1 MRKIFAFVAVLAA
14 LIAVAVF
21 GQSTLATAGT
31 TPTVTA
37 WPKSVIYVYDT
48 TAGLKKSDGQQI
60 WPVKAAAARW
70 SKGGAVDV
78 RYTSTGCPKDVQCV
92 IIRQSELDDPTVGL
106 TATSVVGPVIKA
118 SNITLDTTFGRKNSA
133 ARRQNVVCHEMGH
146 ALGLKHQATTT
157 SCMNPYVT
165 SERYPNATDLKTLT
179 TMYSH
184 R

>member
-1 MRKIFAFVAVLAA
+1 MRKIFASIAVLAA

-21 GQSTLATAGT
+21 GQSTLASAST
-31 TPTVTA
+31 TSTVTA

-48 TAGLKKSDGQQI
+48 TAGLKKSGQQV
-60 WPVKAAAARW
+60 WPVKAAAAQW
-70 SKGGAVDV
+70 SRGGAVDV
-78 RYTSTGCPKDVQCV
+78 RYTSTGCPKNVQCV
-92 IIRQSELDDPTVGL
+92 TVRQSELKDPTVGV
-106 TATSVVGPVIKA
+106 TATSSVGSDIK
-118 SNITLDTTFGRKNSA
+118 SSSITLDTTFGSKNSA

-146 ALGLKHQATTT
+146 ALGLKHQATTS

-165 SERYPNATDLKTLT
+165 SERYPDATDLKTLT